1 MGRPSEYS
9 EETALRICERLM
21 EGESLRKICRDEEMP
36 GLTTVLRWL
45 DAHEKFRTHYARARE
60 VQADTLADEITDIA
74 DTPLEGVR
82 VETTTGE
89 DGCTKEVREDMLGHR
104 RLQIDA
110 RKWIASKLKPRKYG
124 EKLELG
130 SDPDSPLQIN
140 IVDPTRRAS
149 NPVT

>member
-9 EETALRICERLM
+9 EETALRICERLI
-21 EGESLRKICRDEEMP
+21 EGDSLRKICRDEDMP
-36 GLTTVLRWL
+36 GISTVLRWL

-60 VQADTLADEITDIA
+60 AQADTLADEITDIA
-74 DTPLEGVR
+74 DTPLVGQVKK
-82 VETTTGE
+82 TTE
-89 DGCTKEVREDMLGHR
+89 DGVEITEEDMLGHR

-140 IVDPTRRAS
+140 IVDPTRRGS
-149 NPVT
+149 NPVTQ